1 MRVALLSVRES
12 CERILAERG
21 TGRARLHVMRTHPM
35 LQSPAVRSD
44 ADAASYRSLF
54 GSLREHV
61 RAYITKQLLLPR
73 QEITELIRANL
84 RAAMWFGIAAALLF
98 FGVIALLVLLIALL
112 ALLPREWLGAL
123 VFALATGVGV
133 AVLFAGVR
141 SRSLGTALLALVA
154 GLVIA
159 AIGLA
164 AYLFLPELALAAM
177 LVTLI
182 LIVGGAL
189 CAVVGYRRL
198 ELRAPE
204 RSIRSVKETITW
216 VRATLL
222 GRSGS

>member
-1 MRVALLSVRES
+1 GGRASARSPRGTGTPTSSRSSRDRARRSGRLRPCASHSSLSGKS

-21 TGRARLHVMRTHPM
+21 TGRARLRVMRSHPM

-84 RAAMWFGIAAALLF
+84 RAAMWFGIAAALVFL
-98 FGVIALLVLLIALL
+98 GVIALLVLLIALL

-133 AVLFAGVR
+133 AVLFAAVR
-141 SRSLGTALLALVA
+141 
-154 GLVIA
+154 
-159 AIGLA
+159 
-164 AYLFLPELALAAM
+164 
-177 LVTLI
+177 
-182 LIVGGAL
+182 
-189 CAVVGYRRL
+189 
-198 ELRAPE
+198 
-204 RSIRSVKETITW
+204 
-216 VRATLL
+216 
-222 GRSGS
+222 